1 MKDERFDLEDELRA
15 GRSQPR
21 DEFVA
26 ALAGDVRGRV
36 RRSRIGLTM
45 ALSGLVIVAV
55 ASFGGIGY
63 AASDQPSV
71 DLHKNNSSA
80 SAQYGAPQTLTPPP
94 TTTSSNETPP
104 PPNNETPPPPNQE
117 ASESPVVTTAPT
129 NTVQTPKEAVKSEAA
144 AAAPAATPKPAPVST
159 SSQLP
164 FTGLALWIP
173 LAIGLLLIAA
183 GVVLRTRAKR
193 HGSGAH

>member
-1 MKDERFDLEDELRA
+1 VKDERFDLEDELRA

-36 RRSRIGLTM
+36 RRSRIGLTV
-45 ALSGLVIVAV
+45 ALCGLAIVAV

-63 AASDQPSV
+63 AASNKPVKSKSDT
-71 DLHKNNSSA
+71 SSA
-80 SAQYGAPQTLTPPP
+80 SAQY
-94 TTTSSNETPP
+94 NETPTLTTTAP
-104 PPNNETPPPPNQE
+104 TQQS
-117 ASESPVVTTAPT
+117 SESPVVTTAPE
-129 NTVQTPKEAVKSEAA
+129 NTTQTPKEAVKAEAA

-173 LAIGLLLIAA
+173 LAIGLVLIAA

>member
-1 MKDERFDLEDELRA
+1 VKDERFDLEDELRA

-36 RRSRIGLTM
+36 RRSRIGLTV
-45 ALSGLVIVAV
+45 ALCGLAIVAV

-63 AASDQPSV
+63 AASNKPIKLKSDT
-71 DLHKNNSSA
+71 SSA
-80 SAQYGAPQTLTPPP
+80 SAQYNENPTLT
-94 TTTSSNETPP
+94 TTTPTQQS
-104 PPNNETPPPPNQE
+104 
-117 ASESPVVTTAPT
+117 SESPVVTTAPEAT
-129 NTVQTPKEAVKSEAA
+129 PKEAVESEATPKEAVKSEAA

-173 LAIGLLLIAA
+173 LAIGLVLIAA

>member
-1 MKDERFDLEDELRA
+1 
-15 GRSQPR
+15 
-21 DEFVA
+21 VA

-36 RRSRIGLTM
+36 RRSRIGLTL
-45 ALSGLVIVAV
+45 ALCGLVIVAV

-63 AASDQPSV
+63 AASNQPAVKVKS
-71 DLHKNNSSA
+71 NPSSA
-80 SAQYGAPQTLTPPP
+80 DCEYPDQNGNCPGTIVPGKTP
-94 TTTSSNETPP
+94 TTTSS
-104 PPNNETPPPPNQE
+104 NETPPPPNQE